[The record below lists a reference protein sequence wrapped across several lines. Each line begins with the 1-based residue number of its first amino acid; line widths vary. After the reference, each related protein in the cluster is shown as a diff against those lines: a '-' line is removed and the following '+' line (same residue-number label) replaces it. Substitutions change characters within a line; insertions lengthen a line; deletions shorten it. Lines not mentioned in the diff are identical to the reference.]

1 MRKSTRSRQSCLS
14 ERGLAAARGP
24 DNRYKATVRQSPCEP
39 PNIVFASEEK
49 VLLASLE
56 PFKTPIGSGLIGQF
70 VAIRLDCLSLYPR
83 NQPLESA
90 QVIESRPK
98 IDPGTLLQERIER
111 FGACSWQQDRYNPE
125 IVPASRSLV
134 QENLSSPQCA
144 KLPLPCGP
152 KKIAAVELCS
162 MARSSSGCQGSPG
175 TRCHLSRNGSSPAS
189 L

>member
-1 MRKSTRSRQSCLS
+1 
-14 ERGLAAARGP
+14 
-24 DNRYKATVRQSPCEP
+24 VRQSPCEP
-39 PNIVFASEEK
+39 PDIVFASEEK
-49 VLLASLE
+49 VLLAGLE

-98 IDPGTLLQERIER
+98 IDPGTLLQERVER

-134 QENLSSPQCA
+134 QDNL
-144 KLPLPCGP
+144 
-152 KKIAAVELCS
+152 
-162 MARSSSGCQGSPG
+162 
-175 TRCHLSRNGSSPAS
+175 HLLNVPSSPALWAEENCGGGTLFDGTLKLGLPGLS
-189 L
+189 GHKMPFVEKRQ